1 LVDLLLRDRLRHLLE
16 EDLFF
21 GDATTELVVEPQEAE
36 AVIVSREEGVIA
48 GMEEARELLEM
59 SGVRV
64 IETVRDGSRASPG
77 TILRMKGLNQS
88 ILMVERTMLNLI
100 SRMSGIATETSKFL
114 EAARRVN
121 PDVRIAATRKTAPGL
136 RWFDKKAVALA
147 RGDTHRLALHDSIL
161 IKNNHIAA
169 VGDLLTCIER
179 ARSRASFVKKIEVEV
194 GSGEDAVRAA
204 KAGADVVML
213 DNMPI
218 SEMKQTLSAL
228 KRRGLRGRVLVEASG
243 SVTLDNV
250 GEVAAT
256 GVDVIS
262 VGRLTHSPRAL
273 DVALRFVE

>member
-1 LVDLLLRDRLRHLLE
+1 MVDLLLRDRLRFLLE
-16 EDLFF
+16 EDLLF
-21 GDATTELVVEPQEAE
+21 GDTTTELVVEPREAE

-48 GMEEARELLEM
+48 GIEEARELLEM

-64 IETVRDGSRASPG
+64 VEAVKDGSKTSPG

-88 ILMVERTMLNLI
+88 ILMVERIMLNLI

-114 EAARRVN
+114 EAARKVN

-136 RWFDKKAVALA
+136 RWFDKKAVATA
-147 RGDTHRLALHDSIL
+147 GGDTHRLALHDSIL

-194 GSGEDAVRAA
+194 GSREDALRAA

-213 DNMPI
+213 DNMTI
-218 SEMKQTLSAL
+218 SEMKRTLSAL
-228 KRRGLRGRVLVEASG
+228 KREGLRDKVLVEASG
-243 SVTLDNV
+243 NITLDNV
-250 GEVAAT
+250 CEVAAA

-273 DVALRFVE
+273 DLALRFVG